1 MEIATSLNV
10 ASVEQIVAKKK
21 KKKIQLKWLL
31 AISQTPSKNLDQG
44 HVVGAVF
51 LELKKGLWHCQP

>member
-21 KKKIQLKWLL
+21 KKNSTEMATCYFTDTIKKFR
-31 AISQTPSKNLDQG
+31 P
-44 HVVGAVF
+44 GACGWSSVF
-51 LELKKGLWHCQP
+51 GT